1 MSTIYIATTNP
12 GKLREFRE
20 AAESLI
26 IDLEPLP
33 GLETLPPAIEDGST
47 FEENARIKAE
57 YYSRFFPAAMVVA
70 EDSGLSVDQL
80 GGAPGVHSARYAAM
94 LGGAAGGQALHQNSQ
109 DEENNRVLVSQLE
122 RLPVGKIAGKYV
134 CTIAAGRDGK
144 TLATF
149 LGEAHGELLT
159 SPRGEGGFG
168 YDPYFFFPALGQT
181 FAELTLEQKRQYSH
195 RGQAFK
201 RFLEWYSRTL

>member
-1 MSTIYIATTNP
+1 MHTIYIATTNP

-20 AAESLI
+20 AAESLAVE
-26 IDLEPLP
+26 LEPLP

-57 YYSRFFPAAMVVA
+57 YYSRLLPTAMVVA

-94 LGGAAGGQALHQNSQ
+94 LGGGQAMHQNSQ

-134 CTIAAGRDGK
+134 CTIAA
-144 TLATF
+144 
-149 LGEAHGELLT
+149 
-159 SPRGEGGFG
+159 
-168 YDPYFFFPALGQT
+168 
-181 FAELTLEQKRQYSH
+181 
-195 RGQAFK
+195 
-201 RFLEWYSRTL
+201 